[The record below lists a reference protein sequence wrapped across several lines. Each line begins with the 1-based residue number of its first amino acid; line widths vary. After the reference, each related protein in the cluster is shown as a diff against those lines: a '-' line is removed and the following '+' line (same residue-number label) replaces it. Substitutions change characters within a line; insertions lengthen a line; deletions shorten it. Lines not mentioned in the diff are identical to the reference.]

1 MKTVL
6 HREPKTNESLI
17 SEHEGKY
24 LTFFLCDE
32 EYGIAILK
40 VKEIIGIMN
49 ITPVPQSPG
58 YVKGVINLRGKVIP
72 IVDLRLKF
80 GMPEKEHTQETC
92 VIVVEVENIMTG
104 IIVDTVS
111 EVLYIIGSEIEPSP
125 HFGNDVST
133 DLFLGMAKVKDKV
146 KILLDIDKVLGSNEI
161 NLIKRLTH
169 ETSTT

>member
-6 HREPKTNESLI
+6 HREPKTNESLV

-80 GMPEKEHTQETC
+80 GMPEKEHDLLC
-92 VIVVEVENIMTG
+92 PLKDHG
-104 IIVDTVS
+104 LS
-111 EVLYIIGSEIEPSP
+111 EERQGDQGA
-125 HFGNDVST
+125 GNLHGRPAAYDRERHVYC
-133 DLFLGMAKVKDKV
+133 
-146 KILLDIDKVLGSNEI
+146 E
-161 NLIKRLTH
+161 RR
-169 ETSTT
+169 